1 MKLELLNFSILLSA
15 LIAALPVIIMLI
27 NRKTLFK
34 RSYGFALFGIFASHF
49 LAGAFEFV
57 CAFLFKNAFPVY
69 HFYNIA
75 LSIFPFLLFSKKI
88 ITPILKNFAKVL
100 LFIML
105 LAEFYDFFFRG
116 GLFSNNN
123 FAYPILQFSIILFY
137 FLYLLETFKFHSIE
151 AAHSRSEFAIFSAIF
166 VYAVIQFLFALIE
179 NDIRYSLNTSSLSN
193 ILWFFF
199 VWAYIIYLLVS
210 SYLLHKDKSISIS

>member
-1 MKLELLNFSILLSA
+1 MKLEFLTISIRLSA

-34 RSYGFALFGIFASHF
+34 YSYGFALFGIYTSHF
-49 LAGAFEFV
+49 LSGVFEFV
-57 CAFLFKNAFPVY
+57 CANLFNNAFPVY
-69 HFYNIA
+69 HFYNII
-75 LSIFPFLLFSKKI
+75 LSIFLFLLFSTKI
-88 ITPILKNFAKVL
+88 ITPILKNCAKVL

-137 FLYLLETFKFHSIE
+137 FLYLLERFKFHSIE
-151 AAHSRSEFAIFSAIF
+151 AAHTTSEFAIFSTIF
-166 VYAVIQFLFALIE
+166 VYAVVQFLFALIE
-179 NDIRYSLNTSSLSN
+179 NDIRYDLKTSVLSN
-193 ILWFFF
+193 ILWLFFI
-199 VWAYIIYLLVS
+199 WTYIIYLLVS
-210 SYLLHKDKSISIS
+210 SYFLHKDKSISNS